1 MANKLYGAVVA
12 SLSAVTLMLAPSGTF
27 AASSGAGLRGS
38 TQAGAD
44 RPLARRF
51 GHPRHKSKFLLP
63 GGIFYE
69 PSDFYEPSAAVVSPP
84 SNDVRYTY
92 IYDVPWDWVHR
103 FPPNVVPSDRPYV
116 QSCPSEAVT
125 VPDSDGEEQTVNI
138 MRCY

>member
-12 SLSAVTLMLAPSGTF
+12 SLSAVTLMLASSETF
-27 AASSGAGLRGS
+27 AASSGSGFRGP
-38 TQAGAD
+38 TQAAH

-51 GHPRHKSKFLLP
+51 GHPRHKSTFLWP

-69 PSDFYEPSAAVVSPP
+69 PSASEPSADVTSPP

-92 IYDVPWDWVHR
+92 IYDVPWDWAHR
-103 FPPNVVPSDRPYV
+103 FPPDVVPSDRPYV
-116 QSCPSEAVT
+116 KSCPSEAVT
-125 VPDSDGEEQTVNI
+125 VPGSDGGEQTVNI